1 MTYRIFG
8 IVGSLCKDSTFIE
21 QVYNACIQCCL
32 NNAEIIY
39 QILCDKGE
47 GRDPPSSVS
56 FSYPLIYLHVDETGE
71 FCLVPVSCCERV
83 CVIVSLNVCVQC
95 VGIHSREGSL

>member
-32 NNAEIIY
+32 NNAQIY

-47 GRDPPSSVS
+47 GGTPPQV
-56 FSYPLIYLHVDETGE
+56 FPFH
-71 FCLVPVSCCERV
+71 
-83 CVIVSLNVCVQC
+83 
-95 VGIHSREGSL
+95 IH